1 MCYKVLKMRIEPNAE
16 QRYTI
21 DCTIDYN
28 RYVFNYLIT
37 ANKLTYSK
45 DERILSEFEMN
56 NLCTRLRRRW
66 PCFRK
71 MHSMTHNDVSR
82 RVRQACVRCRENAVR
97 KRDRAV
103 AKRIIPPGSPIN
115 MSWPR
120 YRKQG
125 RYDSYAHL
133 S

>member
-1 MCYKVLKMRIEPNAE
+1 MCYKVLKMRIEPDAT
-16 QRYTI
+16 QRDMI
-21 DCTIDYN
+21 DCTIGYN

-37 ANKLTYSK
+37 ANKLAYAEE
-45 DERILSEFEMN
+45 ERILSEFEMN
-56 NLCTRLRRRW
+56 NLCTKLRKMW

-82 RVRQACVRCRENAVR
+82 RVHQACSKCRENAVR

-103 AKRIIPPGSPIN
+103 AKGTIPAGSPIN

-120 YRKQG
+120 YRK
-125 RYDSYAHL
+125 
-133 S
+133 